1 MAPKRPK
8 LLTIAL
14 AATKGGVGKTTIA
27 CALAVEAAKSGAR
40 VALLDTDPQ
49 LSLARWHELRGFP
62 ANPKRLDVDA
72 SSEAMAL
79 VQSQRWDYLI
89 IDTPPA
95 MIDRIEAAV
104 FIADVV
110 IVPLRP
116 SGLDAEAVRDV
127 VFLCEEYGKRFAFLL
142 NQVPESGY
150 KRIVAGTRKFLEGA
164 GPILKTEISLR
175 KVYVSAMTLGKSGP
189 ELNAGKEAAA
199 AKEAADEMA
208 SLWAEILA
216 FAGAEH
222 G

>member
-1 MAPKRPK
+1 MPPRKPK

-27 CALAVEAAKSGAR
+27 SALAVQATKSGAK

-62 ANPKRLDVDA
+62 ANPKRINVDA

-79 VQSQRWDYLI
+79 VQAQKWDYLI

-95 MIDRIEAAV
+95 MIDRIEAAIY
-104 FIADVV
+104 IADIV

-116 SGLDAEAVRDV
+116 SSLDAEAVRDV
-127 VFLCEEYGKRFAFLL
+127 VFLCAEHDKRLAFLL
-142 NQVPESGY
+142 NQVPEEGY

-164 GPILKTEISLR
+164 GHILNTEIGLR
-175 KVYVSAMTLGKSGP
+175 KAYVSAMTLGKSGP
-189 ELNAGKEAAA
+189 EIKGG
-199 AKEAADEMA
+199 KEAADEITA
-208 SLWAEILA
+208 LWDEILK
-216 FAGAEH
+216 FASAPH